1 MTASSFNTIVTN
13 FQAVNFSPGS
23 GSSHKR
29 SRSQAELPDAD
40 SYCPISPEAGKSREL
55 GNYNQLSDQTNFSGP
70 EDFGGGFSEGPTQL
84 SSYTTTPHLP
94 LLSIPELLYTQE
106 NSPWCSSASDS
117 TYSTQSDGPRN
128 PPGWGHRGRSA
139 SIATSDW
146 HWSTHGITTTP
157 QDLQS
162 PAFDS
167 IMEQYELPPYVSP
180 QMTPPGSTRGHLLDV
195 PNSFGQLGH
204 YMDMESVGTPA
215 LSTYCKPFG
224 RLSRDWMTKN
234 RLPLEPYAK
243 PLQHPREP
251 EIDLTTTSRRQQEL
265 GTDSYG
271 MGSPNL
277 DGQLNTLS
285 QRRTQL
291 DGYISRYWTSFH
303 QYFPI
308 IHQPTFDRA
317 SDMLLTTAI
326 AAIGTQYFDTPEV
339 RASGIELN
347 EACRK
352 KIDLVSI

>member
-40 SYCPISPEAGKSREL
+40 SYHPISPGAGKSRAP
-55 GNYNQLSDQTNFSGP
+55 GNYNQLSDQTNFSRP
-70 EDFGGGFSEGPTQL
+70 EDFGGGFSEGGPTQL
-84 SSYTTTPHLP
+84 SSYTATPHLP
-94 LLSIPELLYTQE
+94 LLSIPELSYTQE

-180 QMTPPGSTRGHLLDV
+180 RMTPPGSTRGHLLDV

-215 LSTYCKPFG
+215 LSTYCKPLAQLFPASPTRVSNSGLASIG
-224 RLSRDWMTKN
+224 RRQKELVN
-234 RLPLEPYAK
+234 PLEATTPTFPPK
-243 PLQHPREP
+243 PQYDIYVSSYWQYFHP
-251 EIDLTTTSRRQQEL
+251 
-265 GTDSYG
+265 
-271 MGSPNL
+271 
-277 DGQLNTLS
+277 
-285 QRRTQL
+285 
-291 DGYISRYWTSFH
+291 H
-303 QYFPI
+303 FPI
-308 IHQPTFDRA
+308 IHRPTCNYIED
-317 SDMLLTTAI
+317 SLLTYAM
-326 AAIGTQYFDTPEV
+326 AAIGTQYQNSPEA
-339 RASGIELN
+339 RTKGIELN
-347 EACRK
+347 ETCRK
-352 KIDLVSI
+352 NIDLVSCPER